1 MTSSPTVVVHCWEL
15 FIVSFVAEQ
24 FTLDVKMLN
33 ITGVEL
39 MIWERATPGR
49 FTGTPEHLIV
59 EPFDAYPV
67 LCPPANARLLT
78 D

>member
-1 MTSSPTVVVHCWEL
+1 LLEL

-39 MIWERATPGR
+39 MMSGNAPRRAGSLAHQR
-49 FTGTPEHLIV
+49 SDRRAI
-59 EPFDAYPV
+59 
-67 LCPPANARLLT
+67 
-78 D
+78 

>member
-1 MTSSPTVVVHCWEL
+1 MQLTDDQLANSCGPLLGL

-39 MIWERATPGR
+39 MMSERAAGQVHWHTR
-49 FTGTPEHLIV
+49 ASDRRAI
-59 EPFDAYPV
+59 
-67 LCPPANARLLT
+67 
-78 D
+78 